1 MAGIKSVC
9 MFHDI
14 FHENS
19 GHNKDD
25 REGLSAIQLEY
36 FNKEQD
42 DYQLYRNRQD
52 VKERYK

>member
-19 GHNKDD
+19 GYNKDD